1 MHLIITNS
9 KCRYWLKGKFV
20 HLILIFLMTWTACS
34 SLQAEAQHSK
44 GIMGARSLKHRS
56 FSITQ
61 TDQYTLEL
69 FPNQVFDGWWY
80 YWVNTTP
87 ASAQLQESPEVSWL
101 AVSPASFTSDTC
113 TDVIEVRFQ
122 FTAPSTPGIYNTT
135 INEQNGNWDNLL
147 VTLSVTNTPVS
158 AWEEYVEINPGESYT
173 SYDTIFYDPAYF
185 EGIGCSP
192 VYIPPTP
199 AEIVYTLIPQV
210 AWLTITPS
218 QFTIG
223 STDTTIVA
231 EVFSNNTPGSY
242 SCYEIFTAKYSS
254 WPEFTQWNLSVLT
267 DISEPALTDIPGKF
281 EIFQNYP
288 NPFNPETTIRYQLSA
303 SGLVTLKVYDLSGR
317 EVAILVNEKENA
329 GEHNIKWNAAKFPS
343 GIYYCRIWA
352 GEYQEAIK
360 MILLK

>member
-1 MHLIITNS
+1 MHPFNTNS
-9 KCRYWLKGKFV
+9 KYRFWFYGKFV
-20 HLILIFLMTWTACS
+20 HFIFFFLITWLIAP
-34 SLQAEAQHSK
+34 SLDAEAQHSK
-44 GIMGARSLKHRS
+44 GNMGARSLKHGS
-56 FSITQ
+56 SSINETY
-61 TDQYTLEL
+61 QYTLEL
-69 FPNQVFDGWWY
+69 FPNQVFEGWY
-80 YWVNTTP
+80 YYWANTTP

-135 INEQNGNWDNLL
+135 IVEQNGNWNNLP
-147 VTLSVTNTPVS
+147 VTLSVTNTPIS

-192 VYIPPTP
+192 VYIPPTS
-199 AEIVYTLIPQV
+199 AEIVYTLLPQV
-210 AWLTITPS
+210 SWLTITPS

-242 SCYEIFTAKYSS
+242 SCYEIWTGQYLA
-254 WPEFTQWNLSVLT
+254 WPEFTLWNLSVLT
-267 DISEPALTDIPGKF
+267 DISEPALTDIPNKF

-303 SGLVTLKVYDLSGR
+303 SGLVIVKVYDLSGR

-329 GEHNIKWNAAKFPS
+329 GEHNIKWNATKFPS